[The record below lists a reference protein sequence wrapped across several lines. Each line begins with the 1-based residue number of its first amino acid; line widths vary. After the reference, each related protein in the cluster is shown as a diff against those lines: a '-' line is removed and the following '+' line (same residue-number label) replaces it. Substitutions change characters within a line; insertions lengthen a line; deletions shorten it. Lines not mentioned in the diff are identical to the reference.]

1 MLPTRGARACAL
13 AAMIAGC
20 ESDPGGES
28 ATIGATTGA
37 TTGAD
42 DTTAATTGAE
52 ASSTGMSEGAWS
64 IGLELGADKGALYS
78 VWGPAPDEV
87 YAVGG
92 QGVGADSTGVM
103 LRWDGTTWTE
113 VALPAGTR
121 RLHWVAGV
129 GDALWVVGEAGTSLR
144 RVGEAWSEVATGT
157 DVPLWGIW
165 GASDSAIWAVG
176 GDGFVGAPAL
186 LKYDGAAWSPEA
198 VPPLPPESHAL
209 FKVWGS
215 GAGDVTAVG
224 DFGVALHHDG
234 AAWTATE
241 TGSIADLISVSGR
254 GAEHVA
260 VGGRAN
266 ARVARWDGSAWAG
279 ATLDRPGLS
288 GVWVDDVGVATAVGS
303 SGQILRITPGAL
315 EATEEES
322 PTFLVLHA
330 VFGFGKGPRFAV
342 GGNLTGQPPYI
353 GVIVQHPG

>member
-1 MLPTRGARACAL
+1 MRASALVVLLGGCAGDPTGETAT
-13 AAMIAGC
+13 
-20 ESDPGGES
+20 GGQTTGGS
-28 ATIGATTGA
+28 TTGA
-37 TTGAD
+37 ASTGPTDTGA
-42 DTTAATTGAE
+42 G
-52 ASSTGMSEGAWS
+52 STGMSEGAWS
-64 IGLELGADKGALYS
+64 IGLELGTDKGALYS

-129 GDALWVVGEAGTSLR
+129 GDAMWTVGEAGTSLR
-144 RVGEAWSEVATGT
+144 RSGGAWTEVATGT
-157 DVPLWGIW
+157 DVSLWGIW
-165 GASDSAIWAVG
+165 GASEAEIWTVG
-176 GDGFVGAPAL
+176 GDGFTGAPAML
-186 LKYDGAAWSPEA
+186 RWDGAAWSPEA
-198 VPPLPPESHAL
+198 LPAMPPESHAL

-215 GAGDVTAVG
+215 AADDVTAVG
-224 DFGVALHHDG
+224 DYGVAIHYDG

-241 TGSIADLISVSGR
+241 TGSIADLISVNGH
-254 GAEHVA
+254 GVEHLA

-266 ARVARWDGSAWAG
+266 ARVARWDGGTWAG
-279 ATLDRPGLS
+279 ATLAKPGLS

-303 SGQILRITPGAL
+303 SGQILRIAPGSL

-342 GGNLTGQPPYI
+342 GGNLTGQPPYV